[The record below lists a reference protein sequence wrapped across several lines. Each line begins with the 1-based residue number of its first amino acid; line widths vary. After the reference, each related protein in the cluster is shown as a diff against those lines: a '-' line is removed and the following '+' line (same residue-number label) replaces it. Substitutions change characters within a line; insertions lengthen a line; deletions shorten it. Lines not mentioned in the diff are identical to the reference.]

1 MTDYT
6 IKELPEQYRP
16 RERLLG
22 NGAKHL
28 SDQELIGI
36 ILRIGNTSS
45 TAVQLGEQL
54 LYEFENLQTLSI
66 ANPIELTKIDGIGTA
81 KAAQIAAAFELGRR
95 ANHALKSSRVKI
107 KEPIDIFNLLS
118 FQMKN
123 LDREHFY
130 AVLLNT
136 KNHVLGA
143 VQISIGTLN
152 ASLVHPRELFKDAI
166 KHSANA
172 VVLAHNHPSGE
183 KQPSREDID
192 LTKRLCEVGN
202 LIGIQII
209 DHLIITETD
218 FFSFK
223 ENGLM

>member
-1 MTDYT
+1 MTEYT
-6 IKELPEQYRP
+6 LKELPENYRP
-16 RERLLG
+16 RERLIG
-22 NGAKHL
+22 NGAKNL

-36 ILRIGNTSS
+36 ILRIGNSS
-45 TAVQLGEQL
+45 RTAVQLGEQL
-54 LYEFENLQTLSI
+54 LYEFENLQTLSM
-66 ANPIELTKIDGIGTA
+66 ANPVEFTKIDGIGTA

-95 ANHALKSSRVKI
+95 ANHVSNVNRVKI
-107 KEPIDIFNLLS
+107 KEPIDIFNILS
-118 FQMKN
+118 VQMKN

-130 AVLLNT
+130 AMLLNT
-136 KNHVLGA
+136 KNHVLGV

-166 KHSANA
+166 KQSANA

-192 LTKRLCEVGN
+192 LTKRLREVGD